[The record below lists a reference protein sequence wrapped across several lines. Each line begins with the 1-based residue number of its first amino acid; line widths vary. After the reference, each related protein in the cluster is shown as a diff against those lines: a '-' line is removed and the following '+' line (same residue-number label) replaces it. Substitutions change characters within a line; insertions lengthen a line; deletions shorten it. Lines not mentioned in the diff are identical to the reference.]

1 MTALSAV
8 LTSSKDCIYLYI
20 CFSFST
26 VKSCCNVMM
35 PNEFIGVDEVCCQ
48 ASLILIFESYW
59 HLAVRIVLSNVGT
72 HQLL

>member
-1 MTALSAV
+1 
-8 LTSSKDCIYLYI
+8 
-20 CFSFST
+20 
-26 VKSCCNVMM
+26 MM

>member
-1 MTALSAV
+1 
-8 LTSSKDCIYLYI
+8 
-20 CFSFST
+20 
-26 VKSCCNVMM
+26 M

-48 ASLILIFESYW
+48 ASCSLYPSIKPQLVMCMDLEVLSGLILIFESYW